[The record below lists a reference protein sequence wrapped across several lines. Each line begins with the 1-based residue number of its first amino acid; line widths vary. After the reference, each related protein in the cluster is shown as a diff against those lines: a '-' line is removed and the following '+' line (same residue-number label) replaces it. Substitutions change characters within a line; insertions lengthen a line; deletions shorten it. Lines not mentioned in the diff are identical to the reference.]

1 MWISVVELFRLS
13 LLTTLVHK
21 VQSLISY
28 HPFNGFNYILWFGS
42 WCFKCLFS
50 LYLPRG
56 LSNAH
61 TTSWLGLIDGFGTNC
76 KPLRKR
82 EQAQSTLYK
91 ELQKIAHSLI
101 HGIVPCTL
109 PSTLVL
115 SLAWSETHVSLFPHC
130 RSKLQGFGSLLRQK
144 PTNELPPMSIHLQ
157 PFSCSFLLQEAYLNP
172 SICNRASVAEGHS
185 DPSQLAKSVVVVRGK
200 FRSFNLQLL
209 LQERHSNASTCKE
222 GLLQPEF

>member
-1 MWISVVELFRLS
+1 M
-13 LLTTLVHK
+13 
-21 VQSLISY
+21 
-28 HPFNGFNYILWFGS
+28 
-42 WCFKCLFS
+42 
-50 LYLPRG
+50 
-56 LSNAH
+56 H
-61 TTSWLGLIDGFGTNC
+61 TQTSWLGLIDGFGTNC

-115 SLAWSETHVSLFPHC
+115 SLSLGVKPMFLFFLIVDLNFKVLGLCSGKNPQMSYHPWAFIHNLFPAHFC
-130 RSKLQGFGSLLRQK
+130 CKR
-144 PTNELPPMSIHLQ
+144 H
-157 PFSCSFLLQEAYLNP
+157 LNP
-172 SICNRASVAEGHS
+172 SIRNRASVAEGHS
-185 DPSQLAKSVVVVRGK
+185 DPSQLTKSVVVRGK

-209 LQERHSNASTCKE
+209 LQGRHSNASTRKE